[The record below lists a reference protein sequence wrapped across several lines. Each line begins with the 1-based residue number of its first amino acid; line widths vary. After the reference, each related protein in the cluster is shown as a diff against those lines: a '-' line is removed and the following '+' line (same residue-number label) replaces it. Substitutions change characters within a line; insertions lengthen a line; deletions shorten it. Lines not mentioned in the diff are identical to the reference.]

1 MKRIKVR
8 KDYVLI
14 SILVMVFAL
23 SSAFSL
29 FKINIASVTLSDEYP
44 LAVWTISQLETEH
57 RELIHRL
64 ELYSVDEVSKDE
76 VLEGFDILW
85 NRTEVVLLGYES
97 HFARQSLGANELVQ
111 RLLNTLKELDERVQA
126 LPEVGNKQ
134 VTGAVYAAL
143 VEFSEP
149 LHVMNIR
156 SFHERDTVYGL
167 DALTDT
173 LSAASAAFF
182 GLVISGLLLVVM
194 LVRQFRASHHIANHD
209 AMTDLANRRFF
220 MDQLD
225 QLIPRAERYDQRFA
239 VYLIDLDGFKSI
251 NDMHGHM
258 FGDKVLKVFGRSLLH
273 SLRKSDVAARL
284 GGDEFAAIQYPVGS
298 SREIPALSERLRKG
312 LVDSIPSGS
321 STVSIKYSMGV
332 AIYPE
337 DGRNA
342 EQLLHAADMQ
352 MYAEK
357 TQSKRLSAVQAAPEA
372 SSV

>member
-1 MKRIKVR
+1 M
-8 KDYVLI
+8 LI

-134 VTGAVYAAL
+134 VTGDVYAAL

-194 LVRQFRASHHIANHD
+194 LVRQFRASRHIANHD

-357 TQSKRLSAVQAAPEA
+357 TQSKRRSAVQAAPEA

>member
-14 SILVMVFAL
+14 SIAVMVFAL

-29 FKINIASVTLSDEYP
+29 FKINSASVTLSDEYP

-57 RELIHRL
+57 RDLIHTL
-64 ELYSVDEVSKDE
+64 ELYSVGEATKDAL
-76 VLEGFDILW
+76 LERFDILW
-85 NRTEVVLLGYES
+85 NRADIVLLGYEA
-97 HFARQSLGANELVQ
+97 HFARQSLGATEITQ
-111 RLLNTLKELDERVQA
+111 QLLNTLIAFDERMQV
-126 LPEVGNKQ
+126 LPEVGNKP
-134 VTGAVYAAL
+134 VTNDVYNAL
-143 VEFSEP
+143 VAFSEP

-182 GLVISGLLLVVM
+182 GLVISVLLLVVM

-220 MDQLD
+220 MEQLD
-225 QLIPRAERYDQRFA
+225 QLILRAERYDQRFA
-239 VYLIDLDGFKSI
+239 VYLIDLDGFKPI

-273 SLRKSDVAARL
+273 SLRKSDLAARL

-298 SREIPALSERLRKG
+298 SSEVPALSERLRRG
-312 LVDSIPSGS
+312 LVDSVPSGS
-321 STVSIKYSMGV
+321 STVSIKHSMGV

-357 TQSKRLSAVQAAPEA
+357 AQSKRLSAVQAAPES

>member
-1 MKRIKVR
+1 MKLTKVR
-8 KDYVLI
+8 KDYALI
-14 SILVMVFAL
+14 SIAVMVFAL

-29 FKINIASVTLSDEYP
+29 FKINVASVTLSDEYP

-57 RELIHRL
+57 RDLIHNL
-64 ELYSVDEVSKDE
+64 ELYSVGEANKNA
-76 VLEGFDILW
+76 VLESFDILW
-85 NRTEVVLLGYES
+85 NRADIVLQGYEA
-97 HFARQSLGANELVQ
+97 HFARQSLGATEITQ
-111 RLLNTLKELDERVQA
+111 QLLNTLIQFDERMQA
-126 LPEVGNKQ
+126 LPDVGNKQ
-134 VTGAVYAAL
+134 ITQDVYEAL
-143 VEFSEP
+143 IAFREP

-173 LSAASAAFF
+173 LSAASAAFV

-194 LVRQFRASHHIANHD
+194 LVRQFRASHHNANHD

-220 MDQLD
+220 MEHLD
-225 QLIPRAERYDQRFA
+225 QLILQAERYEQRFA
-239 VYLIDLDGFKSI
+239 VYLIDLDGFKPI

-273 SLRKSDVAARL
+273 SLRKSDLAARL
-284 GGDEFAAIQYPVGS
+284 GGDEFAAIQYPVRS
-298 SREIPALSERLRKG
+298 PSEIPALTERLRRG
-312 LVDSIPSGS
+312 LVDSIPNGS
-321 STVSIKYSMGV
+321 SAVSVEHSMGV

-357 TQSKRLSAVQAAPEA
+357 TQSKRLAGVQAAP
-372 SSV
+372 

>member
-1 MKRIKVR
+1 MKFTKVR

-14 SILVMVFAL
+14 SIAVMVFAL

-29 FKINIASVTLSDEYP
+29 FKINVASVTLSDEYP

-64 ELYSVDEVSKDE
+64 ELYSVGEANKDA
-76 VLEGFDILW
+76 VLESFDILW
-85 NRTEVVLLGYES
+85 NRADIVLQGYEA
-97 HFARQSLGANELVQ
+97 HFARQSLGATEITQ
-111 RLLNTLKELDERVQA
+111 QLLNTLIQFDERMQA
-126 LPEVGNKQ
+126 LPDIGNKQ
-134 VTGAVYAAL
+134 ITQDVYDAL
-143 VEFSEP
+143 VAFSEP

-182 GLVISGLLLVVM
+182 GLIMSGLLLVVI
-194 LVRQFRASHHIANHD
+194 LVRQFRTSHHNANHD
-209 AMTDLANRRFF
+209 AMTGLANRRFF
-220 MDQLD
+220 MEHLN
-225 QLIPRAERYDQRFA
+225 QLIFQAERYDQRFA
-239 VYLIDLDGFKSI
+239 VYLIDLDGFKPI

-258 FGDKVLKVFGRSLLH
+258 FGDKVLKVFGLSLLQ
-273 SLRKSDVAARL
+273 SLRKSDLAARL
-284 GGDEFAAIQYPVGS
+284 GGDEFAAIQYPVRS
-298 SREIPALSERLRKG
+298 PSEIPALTERLRRG
-312 LVDSIPSGS
+312 LVESIPNGCSA
-321 STVSIKYSMGV
+321 VSVEHSMGV

-342 EQLLHAADMQ
+342 EQLLHAADMR

-357 TQSKRLSAVQAAPEA
+357 TQSKRLAKAQAAPQ
-372 SSV
+372 SIGV

>member
-1 MKRIKVR
+1 MTLTKVR

-14 SILVMVFAL
+14 SITVMVFAL

-29 FKINIASVTLSDEYP
+29 FKINVASVTLSDEYP

-64 ELYSVDEVSKDE
+64 ELYSVGEASKDA
-76 VLEGFDILW
+76 VLESFDILW
-85 NRTEVVLLGYES
+85 NRADIVLQGYEA
-97 HFARQSLGANELVQ
+97 HFARQSLGATEITQ
-111 RLLNTLKELDERVQA
+111 QLLNTLIQFDERIQA
-126 LPEVGNKQ
+126 LPDVGNKQ
-134 VTGAVYAAL
+134 ITRDVYEAL
-143 VEFSEP
+143 IAFSEP

-173 LSAASAAFF
+173 LSAASAAFV
-182 GLVISGLLLVVM
+182 GLVVSGLLLVVM
-194 LVRQFRASHHIANHD
+194 LVRQFRASHHNANHD

-220 MDQLD
+220 MEHLD
-225 QLIPRAERYDQRFA
+225 QLILQAERYEQRFA
-239 VYLIDLDGFKSI
+239 VYLIDLDGFKPI

-258 FGDKVLKVFGRSLLH
+258 FGDKVLKVFGRSLLQ
-273 SLRKSDVAARL
+273 SLRKSDLAARL
-284 GGDEFAAIQYPVGS
+284 GGDEFAAIQYPVRS
-298 SREIPALSERLRKG
+298 PSEIPALTERLRRG
-312 LVDSIPSGS
+312 LVDSIPNGS
-321 STVSIKYSMGV
+321 SAVSVEHSMGV

-357 TQSKRLSAVQAAPEA
+357 TQSKRLAGVQAAP
-372 SSV
+372 